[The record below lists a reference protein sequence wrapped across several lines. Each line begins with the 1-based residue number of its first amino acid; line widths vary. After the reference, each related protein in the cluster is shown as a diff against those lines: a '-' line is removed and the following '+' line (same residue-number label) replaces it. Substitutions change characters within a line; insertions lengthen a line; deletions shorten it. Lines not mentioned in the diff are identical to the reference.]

1 VRFASRRNRSA
12 NAVDANQAD
21 DGLDNAN
28 WQLLREILIAAHQG
42 DAEGHVAALLRLE
55 RDVPAD
61 AKAGAYLWYLLRYR
75 VAALLGRR
83 PRPEDL
89 HELAQRY
96 APKFAKLVRGGQGE
110 LEDTL
115 LTVFDFTTLGR
126 KVKGGKAIVVG
137 SAALG
142 VLLDDVEVELAEMR
156 PHLADWWK
164 RNAMN
169 FAISKP
175 ET

>member
-1 VRFASRRNRSA
+1 MRFTSRRNRSA
-12 NAVDANQAD
+12 NAVDAGQAG
-21 DGLDNAN
+21 DGLDTAN
-28 WQLLREILIAAHQG
+28 WELLCEIVTAAHQG
-42 DAEGHVAALLRLE
+42 DAESHVAALLRLE

-96 APKFAKLVRGGQGE
+96 APKFAELIRGGQAE

-115 LTVFDFTTLGR
+115 LTVFDFTTHGR
-126 KVKGGKAIVVG
+126 KVKGGKAIIVG

-156 PHLADWWK
+156 PHLAEWWR
-164 RNAMN
+164 RNEEK
-169 FAISKP
+169 FRDL
-175 ET
+175 